1 MMAIGYCDA
10 KLSADESLK
19 NKAATSQ
26 MADLLSLLNEGR
38 RHATLSVADR
48 EMLLEKGFAKDLVDN
63 LIFYTE
69 RADDSVAHSEEDQLV
84 VGFTHAAFDPSLYAC
99 DSVVDNL
106 RETHDGRCAYCE
118 SPIDHTGVGCVS
130 HFRPPWGVFDN
141 GQWQRSSYFDLA
153 YEQQNLLYSCHRCR
167 DTYKG
172 SLFPVTGAR
181 APSVELENEQA
192 LLVNPYLDKPR
203 DHIRF
208 NPYNGQA
215 YPFDK
220 VCDFFESCL
229 GIARNEVGDYL
240 WKNPN
245 DIPAEASMP
254 DSAAN
259 AALQAQYLQWARAV
273 EPMSHRGEVTIDS
286 LGLNRQGLVSARQ
299 VSMLNLYSR
308 YRLHELDHGSDDG
321 QLFDALSN
329 RVDPTASGLTEIDYP
344 SCAVDAYNSWQCAK
358 CDPTF
363 WNDKYRQAI
372 PASTASKQA
381 KIMPWFASSL
391 QYMVLDSELSLK
403 GKRRIVCLHS
413 SDFLYGSD
421 RDVKTVFLP
430 INWEQ
435 DFNNVIKVSSSK
447 MIWESNFSE
456 LANTQP
462 IALQSL
468 FANNEVW
475 AEGDYSALI

>member
-220 VCDFFESCL
+220 V
-229 GIARNEVGDYL
+229 
-240 WKNPN
+240 
-245 DIPAEASMP
+245 
-254 DSAAN
+254 
-259 AALQAQYLQWARAV
+259 
-273 EPMSHRGEVTIDS
+273 GEVTIDS